1 MFSLF
6 LCVFYFSYFVLFC
19 LLFVRV
25 HSFVCLTFSL
35 LFCVFFFCLFI
46 YSFIKSVLHSF
57 VKLFLFHFAYAF
69 IPLWFKISFFLF
81 LSSQSVP
88 LFLAHMWFSFCDII
102 FLHVSSCG
110 EGSLVLI
117 LLTCPQMFSPRLRPR
132 GVHSCLRLLVAYIL
146 CDVSF
151 ILVSCSQ
158 LFITV
163 LTDLIFLLL
172 RKTIFLFKQSLNKIL
187 SVTPLLPLPVP
198 PVSFL
203 LSPPQ
208 TDQSSRASIHHIGPL
223 LLLLYF
229 LPRTL
234 VLNSPLTPTSTCSS
248 LLVSSVPPARL
259 AFKTLLFLSLLLF
272 LTPSLTHPPSCCG
285 LHPHLSLFSF
295 SSSLSLSHS
304 LSLSRL
310 GQPFKVSPW
319 HLLKKNKIWSFSHC
333 QTYFW
338 SLCPLCLGIF
348 SSICL
353 LLLLPSFFLS
363 DSDKSSD
370 WCICCRNCQLLFVT
384 ASKSPTLVI

>member
-1 MFSLF
+1 MLS
-6 LCVFYFSYFVLFC
+6 
-19 LLFVRV
+19 
-25 HSFVCLTFSL
+25 
-35 LFCVFFFCLFI
+35 
-46 YSFIKSVLHSF
+46 
-57 VKLFLFHFAYAF
+57 FLFG
-69 IPLWFKISFFLF
+69 LKCISFFFF

-88 LFLAHMWFSFCDII
+88 LILWHYFSPCFVMWWRFISSDSA
-102 FLHVSSCG
+102 HVSSD
-110 EGSLVLI
+110 VLSS
-117 LLTCPQMFSPRLRPR
+117 SPSSW
-132 GVHSCLRLLVAYIL
+132 VHSCLRLLVAYIL

-234 VLNSPLTPTSTCSS
+234 VLNSPLMPTSTCSS
-248 LLVSSVPPARL
+248 LLVSSVPPTRL

-295 SSSLSLSHS
+295 SSSLSLSH
-304 LSLSRL
+304 SLSRL

-353 LLLLPSFFLS
+353 LLLLPSLFLS
-363 DSDKSSD
+363 DSVKSSD
-370 WCICCRNCQLLFVT
+370 WCICCRNCQLFVT